1 MTCKEC
7 NAARECGNYGRLF
20 DSLKCVYCAARL
32 IQRIGKLRI
41 GAEQCVVMR
50 RKALADS
57 VAVGLDEA
65 MIRKLAKG
73 PVALESEVVK
83 ERKKR

>member
-7 NAARECGNYGRLF
+7 DAAREVGNYGRTF

-32 IQRIGKLRI
+32 IQRIGKCRI
-41 GAEQCVVMR
+41 GAEQCTVMR

-57 VAVGLDEA
+57 MEAGLDEA

-73 PVALESEVVK
+73 PIALEPEQFT